1 MAFKLGGMIDRVSER
16 VARVDEQQG
25 RYETRSDATTPKTVA
40 PAPMPG
46 RGGMLSRVIQKA
58 IQTTIPAEQAALEV
72 QRPTTLYDT
81 PVRDI
86 YSNVKADLSKPQ
98 EVQHTGQMFDPTKTF
113 AYSGGFGSL
122 FQ

>member
-1 MAFKLGGMIDRVSER
+1 MAFLAPLISQVVQETRASAR
-16 VARVDEQQG
+16 VARVEEVAQQG
-25 RYETRSDATTPKTVA
+25 RYETRTDRTIKGA
-40 PAPMPG
+40 
-46 RGGMLSRVIQKA
+46 
-58 IQTTIPAEQAALEV
+58 IPAEQVALEV
-72 QRPTTLYDT
+72 PRPPTLYDT

-122 FQ
+122 FQSWGGGFKTLFGQI